1 LRKIKLVT
9 LKDISEYCGVS
20 NSTVSKALNGQ
31 KDISKQ
37 TAQRVREAAQKLGYL
52 PNSAARSLKTNKT
65 LNIGVLFVD
74 KTSSGLRHEYFSGM
88 LESIKS
94 AAESKGYDITF
105 ISRNLGERQM
115 SFYEHAKY
123 RGCDGVVIASVDFSN
138 PDVIELVNSEIPT
151 VTVDYVYDRCS
162 SVLSDNLDG
171 MKQIA
176 EYVFSKGHRRVAVIH
191 GENTSVTQKRMAS
204 FRNTCKRLGLNLDEN
219 LIKEARYHDPK
230 LSALATRELLDL
242 EDRPTCIIYPDD
254 FSFIG
259 GKNIIEQRELKVPDD
274 ISVIGY
280 DGILLSQILRPKLTT
295 YKQNSV
301 EIGKIAVQKL
311 IEQIEEPSLSIP
323 EIITVPGKLLKGETV
338 KEL

>member
-1 LRKIKLVT
+1 LIT

-31 KDISKQ
+31 KDISKE
-37 TAQRVREAAQKLGYL
+37 TAQKVREAARKLGYL

-65 LNIGVLFVD
+65 LNLGVLFVD

-94 AAESKGYDITF
+94 TAESKGYDITF
-105 ISRNLGERQM
+105 ISRNLGERKM

-123 RGCDGVVIASVDFSN
+123 RGCDGVVIASVDFTN

-151 VTVDYVYDRCS
+151 ITIDYVYNKCT

-176 EYVFSKGHRRVAVIH
+176 EYVYSQGHRRIAIIH
-191 GENTSVTQKRMAS
+191 GENTSVTQKRLAS
-204 FRNTCKRLGLNLDEN
+204 FRNTCKKIGLELDES

-230 LSALATRELLDL
+230 LSALATKELLDL
-242 EDRPTCIIYPDD
+242 DKKPTCILYPDD

-259 GKNIIEQRELKVPDD
+259 GKNVIEERGLKIPDD
-274 ISVIGY
+274 ISVVGY
-280 DGILLSQILRPKLTT
+280 DGVLLSQILRPQLTT
-295 YKQNSV
+295 YKQDSE
-301 EIGKIAVQKL
+301 EIGKIAAQKL
-311 IEQIEEPSLSIP
+311 IEQIEEPTLYIP
-323 EIITVPGKLLKGETV
+323 EIITVTGKLLRGGTV
-338 KEL
+338 EKI

>member
-1 LRKIKLVT
+1 MIT

-31 KDISKQ
+31 KDISKE
-37 TAQRVREAAQKLGYL
+37 TAQKVREAARKLGYL

-65 LNIGVLFVD
+65 LNLGVLFVD

-94 AAESKGYDITF
+94 TAEAKGYDITF
-105 ISRNLGERQM
+105 ISRNLGERKM

-123 RGCDGVVIASVDFSN
+123 RGCDGVVIASVDFTN

-151 VTVDYVYDRCS
+151 ITIDYVYNKCT

-176 EYVFSKGHRRVAVIH
+176 EYVYSQGHRRIAIIH
-191 GENTSVTQKRMAS
+191 GENTSVTQKRLAS
-204 FRNTCKRLGLNLDEN
+204 FRNTCKKIGLELDEA
-219 LIKEARYHDPK
+219 LFKEARYHDPK
-230 LSALATRELLDL
+230 LSALATKELLDL
-242 EDRPTCIIYPDD
+242 DKKPTCILYPDD

-259 GKNIIEQRELKVPDD
+259 GKNVIEERGLKIPDD
-274 ISVIGY
+274 ISVVGY
-280 DGILLSQILRPKLTT
+280 DGVLLSQILRPQLTT
-295 YKQNSV
+295 YKQDSE
-301 EIGKIAVQKL
+301 EIGKIAAQKL
-311 IEQIEEPSLSIP
+311 IEQIEEPTLYIP
-323 EIITVPGKLLKGETV
+323 EIITVTGKLLRGGTV
-338 KEL
+338 EKI

>member
-1 LRKIKLVT
+1 MIT

-31 KDISKQ
+31 KDISKE
-37 TAQRVREAAQKLGYL
+37 TAQKVREAARKLGYL

-65 LNIGVLFVD
+65 LNLGVLFVD

-94 AAESKGYDITF
+94 TAESKGYDITF
-105 ISRNLGERQM
+105 ISRNLGERKM

-123 RGCDGVVIASVDFSN
+123 RGCDGVVIASVDFTN

-151 VTVDYVYDRCS
+151 ITIDYVYNKCT

-176 EYVFSKGHRRVAVIH
+176 EYIYSQGHKRIAIIH
-191 GENTSVTQKRMAS
+191 GENTSVTQKRLAS
-204 FRNTCKRLGLNLDEN
+204 FRNTCKKIGLELDES

-230 LSALATRELLDL
+230 LSALATKELLDL
-242 EDRPTCIIYPDD
+242 DKKPTCILYPDD

-259 GKNIIEQRELKVPDD
+259 GKNVIEERGFKIPED
-274 ISVIGY
+274 ISVVGY
-280 DGILLSQILRPKLTT
+280 DGVLLSQILRPQLTT
-295 YKQNSV
+295 YKQDSE
-301 EIGKIAVQKL
+301 EIGKIAAQKL
-311 IEQIEEPSLSIP
+311 IEQIEEPTLYIP
-323 EIITVPGKLLKGETV
+323 EIITVTGKLLRGGTV
-338 KEL
+338 EKI

>member
-1 LRKIKLVT
+1 MIT

-31 KDISKQ
+31 KDISKE
-37 TAQRVREAAQKLGYL
+37 TALKVRDAARKLGYL

-65 LNIGVLFVD
+65 LNLGVLFVD

-94 AAESKGYDITF
+94 TAESKGYDITF
-105 ISRNLGERQM
+105 ISRNLGERKM

-123 RGCDGVVIASVDFSN
+123 RGCDGVVIASVDFTN

-151 VTVDYVYDRCS
+151 ITIDYVYNKCT

-176 EYVFSKGHRRVAVIH
+176 EYVYSQGHKRIAIIH
-191 GENTSVTQKRMAS
+191 GENTSVTQKRLAS
-204 FRNTCKRLGLNLDEN
+204 FRNTCKKIGLELDEN

-230 LSALATRELLDL
+230 LSALATKELLDL
-242 EDRPTCIIYPDD
+242 DKKPTCILYPDD

-259 GKNIIEQRELKVPDD
+259 GKNVIEERGLKIPED
-274 ISVIGY
+274 ISVVGY
-280 DGILLSQILRPKLTT
+280 DGVLLSQILRPQLTT
-295 YKQNSV
+295 YKQDSE
-301 EIGKIAVQKL
+301 EIGKIAAQKL
-311 IEQIEEPSLSIP
+311 IDQIEEPTLYIP
-323 EIITVPGKLLKGETV
+323 EIITVTGKLLRGGTV
-338 KEL
+338 EKI

>member
-1 LRKIKLVT
+1 MVT

-37 TAQRVREAAQKLGYL
+37 TAERVRKAAQKLGYL

-151 VTVDYVYDRCS
+151 VTIDYVYDRS
-162 SVLSDNLDG
+162 TAILSDNRDG
-171 MKQIA
+171 MQKIA
-176 EYVFSKGHRRVAVIH
+176 EYIYSKGHRRIAVIH

-204 FRNTCKRLGLNLDEN
+204 FRNTCRKLGLEINED
-219 LIKEARYHDPK
+219 LIREARYHDPK
-230 LSALATRELLDL
+230 LSALATREFL
-242 EDRPTCIIYPDD
+242 ELENRPTCIIYPDD

-259 GKNIIEQRELKVPDD
+259 GKNVIEQRGLKIPED
-274 ISVIGY
+274 ISVVGY
-280 DGILLSQILRPKLTT
+280 DGILLSQILRPKLAT

-301 EIGKIAVQKL
+301 EIGKTAVQKL
-311 IEQIEEPSLSIP
+311 IEQIEEPSLSMP
-323 EIITVPGKLLKGETV
+323 EIITIVGKLLTGGTL
-338 KEL
+338 KEI

>member
-1 LRKIKLVT
+1 MIT

-31 KDISKQ
+31 KDISKE
-37 TAQRVREAAQKLGYL
+37 TAQKVREAARKLGYL

-65 LNIGVLFVD
+65 LNLGVLFVD

-94 AAESKGYDITF
+94 TAESKGYDITF
-105 ISRNLGERQM
+105 ISRNLGERKM

-123 RGCDGVVIASVDFSN
+123 RGCDGVVIASVDFTN

-151 VTVDYVYDRCS
+151 ITIDYVYNKCT

-176 EYVFSKGHRRVAVIH
+176 EYVYSQGHRRIAIIH
-191 GENTSVTQKRMAS
+191 GENTSVTQKRLAS
-204 FRNTCKRLGLNLDEN
+204 FRNTCKKIGLELDES

-230 LSALATRELLDL
+230 LSALATKELLDL
-242 EDRPTCIIYPDD
+242 DKKPTCILYPDD

-259 GKNIIEQRELKVPDD
+259 GKNVIEERGFKIPED
-274 ISVIGY
+274 ISVVGY
-280 DGILLSQILRPKLTT
+280 DGVLLSQILRPQLTT
-295 YKQNSV
+295 YKQDSE
-301 EIGKIAVQKL
+301 EIGKIAAQKL
-311 IEQIEEPSLSIP
+311 IEQIEEPTLYIP
-323 EIITVPGKLLKGETV
+323 EIITVTGKLLRGGTV
-338 KEL
+338 EKI

>member
-1 LRKIKLVT
+1 MIT

-31 KDISKQ
+31 KDISKE
-37 TAQRVREAAQKLGYL
+37 TAQKVREAARKLGYL

-65 LNIGVLFVD
+65 LNLGVLFVD

-94 AAESKGYDITF
+94 TAESKGYDITF
-105 ISRNLGERQM
+105 ISRNLGERKM

-123 RGCDGVVIASVDFSN
+123 RGCDGVVIASVDFTN

-151 VTVDYVYDRCS
+151 ITIDYVYNKCT

-176 EYVFSKGHRRVAVIH
+176 EYVYSQGHRRIAIIH
-191 GENTSVTQKRMAS
+191 GENTSVTQKRLAS
-204 FRNTCKRLGLNLDEN
+204 FRNTCKKIGLELDEN

-230 LSALATRELLDL
+230 LSALATKELLDL
-242 EDRPTCIIYPDD
+242 DKKPTCILYPDD

-259 GKNIIEQRELKVPDD
+259 GKNVIEERGLKIPED
-274 ISVIGY
+274 ISVVGY
-280 DGILLSQILRPKLTT
+280 DGVLLSQILRPQLTT
-295 YKQNSV
+295 YKQDSE
-301 EIGKIAVQKL
+301 EIGKIAAQKL
-311 IEQIEEPSLSIP
+311 IDQIEEPTLYIP
-323 EIITVPGKLLKGETV
+323 EIITVTGKLLRGGTV
-338 KEL
+338 EKI